1 MEKLSDSHNLR
12 RRRVVW
18 GGFRIV
24 RRLCLP
30 GGRLWKTTTSYK
42 LLQLTQAHHLWHT
55 WKALHC
61 GPTPHFLLLALMVEE
76 LSGRGTI
83 EVCEGMARQ
92 THLLPVWDVVV
103 HVRRHESWISVVEV
117 CDHFPV
123 RFLPTLTNLMFLH
136 PSQRLLVWSPLVG
149 WKDWRRSH

>member
-1 MEKLSDSHNLR
+1 MGWLQDS
-12 RRRVVW
+12 
-18 GGFRIV
+18 
-24 RRLCLP
+24 
-30 GGRLWKTTTSYK
+30 KTT
-42 LLQLTQAHHLWHT
+42 LLDGRTAAENNVKSQSFCNLLKTDHLWLMRLWHT

-61 GPTPHFLLLALMVEE
+61 GPTPHFLLLALLVEE

-136 PSQRLLVWSPLVG
+136 PSQRLLMWSPLVG
-149 WKDWRRSH
+149 WKDRRRSHKWFHFLGC